1 MSNNKFIEKVLEK
14 LSEISPRL
22 ECSITRLQIQ
32 IELQYGYIQQLIAF
46 FLMLQP
52 EYSYNWSRID
62 KNEVI
67 SPKIILDITQFGEF
81 FNLYNYMLDRQLLT
95 TDEAIWLED
104 AIHDT
109 LLEL

>member
-14 LSEISPRL
+14 LAGISPRL

-32 IELQYGYIQQLIAF
+32 IELQYEDIQQLIAF

-52 EYSYNWSRID
+52 EYSYYWLRI
-62 KNEVI
+62 NTREI
-67 SPKIILDITQFGEF
+67 TSPKITLNITQFGEF
-81 FNLYNYMLDRQLLT
+81 VGLYNYLLDKKLLT
-95 TDEAIWLED
+95 EDEAIWLDD